1 MVRPSL
7 IDLNSIGLK
16 YYPCTI
22 SLDKSTGS
30 CNVISPKIGAPK
42 KQKKGV
48 NVKAFN
54 MITNKNEAKTMT
66 KHVSCDYKC
75 RFNNTKCNSNL
86 I

>member
-1 MVRPSL
+1 ML
-7 IDLNSIGLK
+7 EKN
-16 YYPCTI
+16 
-22 SLDKSTGS
+22 
-30 CNVISPKIGAPK
+30 K
-42 KQKKGV
+42 KEGV

-54 MITNKNEAKTMT
+54 MITNKNEVKTMT